1 MHVNEILI
9 RFTIWWVLFQ
19 RQVSTKGSVGGAIP
33 RVTLQGEK
41 TSQIKTSS
49 PVCSYNEW
57 DPLEVMKRRIGGKD
71 DIDQTHI
78 SDCFQYTMGKAAGMV
93 NLAI

>member
-41 TSQIKTSS
+41 TSQINTSS